1 VAAHGS
7 CFEHAFRLQEEA
19 PPLPVESAFNGLGL
33 YKAAAL
39 RGAASRCAYLGLT
52 QGHAVSEHVPF
63 HLCLGSHAHAR
74 LAIMPGLTTHCAPPK
89 IEKAPRRFVT
99 WRRSG
104 SIAVRAVPMLA
115 YELRRAPLSVDASTA
130 ARAGGWVSW
139 RRTCPGSR
147 GGSPPAPK
155 PAQGCWAMHQ
165 QASLKEAEAAPPNT
179 TLRQR
184 CRLRHATWASA
195 SQACAAW
202 PQCGGVTRDAGM
214 RCEIVDD

>member
-1 VAAHGS
+1 MAAHGS

-74 LAIMPGLTTHCAPPK
+74 LTIMPGLTTHCASPK

-99 WRRSG
+99 RLSVLLDRSSRPG
-104 SIAVRAVPMLA
+104 GEAVPEGA
-115 YELRRAPLSVDASTA
+115 H
-130 ARAGGWVSW
+130 AR
-139 RRTCPGSR
+139 
-147 GGSPPAPK
+147 
-155 PAQGCWAMHQ
+155 QGHV
-165 QASLKEAEAAPPNT
+165 
-179 TLRQR
+179 
-184 CRLRHATWASA
+184 H
-195 SQACAAW
+195 
-202 PQCGGVTRDAGM
+202 V
-214 RCEIVDD
+214 V